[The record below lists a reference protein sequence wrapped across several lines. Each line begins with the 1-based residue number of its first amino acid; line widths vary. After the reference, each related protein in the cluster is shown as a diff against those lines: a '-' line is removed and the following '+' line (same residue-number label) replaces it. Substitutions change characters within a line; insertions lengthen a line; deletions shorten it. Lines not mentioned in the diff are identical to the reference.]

1 MKTNIVKFLS
11 FVLVPCSL
19 LLSSCKDY
27 LTEIEPGTT
36 LLGDFYT
43 STDAAV
49 QNVTGLI
56 SRIYC
61 YLEKSKE
68 QQRVHTCVQ
77 VRAHACMSYADT
89 EITVKFQAHTYF
101 YRKKEMKGKPGKH
114 DTPATS
120 QEPPST
126 M

>member
-1 MKTNIVKFLS
+1 MLYFDKFTKKKKGLRKTH
-11 FVLVPCSL
+11 
-19 LLSSCKDY
+19 
-27 LTEIEPGTT
+27 E
-36 LLGDFYT
+36 
-43 STDAAV
+43 
-49 QNVTGLI
+49 LI

-77 VRAHACMSYADT
+77 VHAHACMSYADT
-89 EITVKFQAHTYF
+89 EIMVKFQAHTYF